1 MSCKKLYN
9 FLSTILTCPLNAEIS
24 IIPYSRSVLKTRRE
38 NLLMVKQQTDYQSD
52 DLMADSLQIE
62 NYLKQGRSCH
72 LCTVHLG
79 IEDGISSY
87 LERYQLASPQQK
99 FKIFLFSTFYG
110 QKIQRFLEEIRGK
123 QYV

>member
-1 MSCKKLYN
+1 M
-9 FLSTILTCPLNAEIS
+9 E
-24 IIPYSRSVLKTRRE
+24 R
-38 NLLMVKQQTDYQSD
+38 KQIDDQLD
-52 DLMADSLQIE
+52 DLLADSLQVE

-99 FKIFLFSTFYG
+99 FKIFLFSNFYG
-110 QKIQRFLEEIRGK
+110 EKIKRFLEEIRGK

>member
-1 MSCKKLYN
+1 
-9 FLSTILTCPLNAEIS
+9 
-24 IIPYSRSVLKTRRE
+24 
-38 NLLMVKQQTDYQSD
+38 MVKQQTDYQSD
-52 DLMADSLQIE
+52 DLMADSFQIE

>member
-1 MSCKKLYN
+1 
-9 FLSTILTCPLNAEIS
+9 
-24 IIPYSRSVLKTRRE
+24 
-38 NLLMVKQQTDYQSD
+38 MVKQQTDYQSD

-62 NYLKQGRSCH
+62 NYLKQGRSCQ

-99 FKIFLFSTFYG
+99 FKIFLFSAFYG

>member
-1 MSCKKLYN
+1 MI
-9 FLSTILTCPLNAEIS
+9 T
-24 IIPYSRSVLKTRRE
+24 
-38 NLLMVKQQTDYQSD
+38 QQTDYQSD

-72 LCTVHLG
+72 LCTIHLG
-79 IEDGISSY
+79 IEDGVSSY

-110 QKIQRFLEEIRGK
+110 EKIKRFLEEIRGK
-123 QYV
+123 QHV